1 MAVGGPPAQH
11 LVLLRR
17 LSEPEDDPGIEIATW
32 MILALVVG
40 ILTCMICCC
49 TCFVIYKFAPENT
62 QGPAWEISSKG
73 TRFIGPNR
81 GDDDRPAV
89 TPENDDYRSYVN
101 GVPRLDVKTLYPQKR
116 STDPGYAR
124 PINWEKLNRQE
135 HGEYADAIHAQRRGS
150 EGTGKRDAQLA
161 VNDPRVVQVK
171 PAHVR
176 PS

>member
-1 MAVGGPPAQH
+1 MVVGPPVQH

-49 TCFVIYKFAPENT
+49 TCFVIYKFAPDNT

-81 GDDDRPAV
+81 SGDDRRSAV
-89 TPENDDYRSYVN
+89 VHENDPDHAYVD
-101 GVPRLDVKTLYPQKR
+101 GVPRVDELKLWPHR
-116 STDPGYAR
+116 RAGDPDYAR
-124 PINWEKLNRQE
+124 PQNWAARNKQYHPE
-135 HGEYADAIHAQRRGS
+135 HADAIRAQRRGS
-150 EGTGKRDAQLA
+150 EGTGDPNLKLA
-161 VNDPRVVQVK
+161 VKQPFTPV
-171 PAHVR
+171 
-176 PS
+176 